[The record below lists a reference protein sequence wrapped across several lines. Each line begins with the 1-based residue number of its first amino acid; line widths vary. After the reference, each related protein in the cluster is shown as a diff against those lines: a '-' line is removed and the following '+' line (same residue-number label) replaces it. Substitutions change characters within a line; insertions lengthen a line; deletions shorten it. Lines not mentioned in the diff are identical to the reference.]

1 MGREI
6 VELTCTYIN
15 RYKTNSNEVKH
26 DYLFSIFRRFM
37 FLACI
42 VPQKIV
48 NKNMRFY
55 TIFLYD
61 HSSNFYDSCNLKIQ
75 TFYPTLNFWLTHW
88 FFHKMLSLAQYLLR
102 LYQILHSLRC
112 KYRISKLAKRM
123 QSQKYQSYTEGIIL
137 CDTSSIQL

>member
-1 MGREI
+1 MSRE
-6 VELTCTYIN
+6 IN

-26 DYLFSIFRRFM
+26 DHLFSIFRRLM

-42 VPQKIV
+42 VPQTIV

-61 HSSNFYDSCNLKIQ
+61 HRSNFYDSCNLKIQ
-75 TFYPTLNFWLTHW
+75 TFYPTLNFCLRID
-88 FFHKMLSLAQYLLR
+88 FFHRILSLAQYLLR

-123 QSQKYQSYTEGIIL
+123 QSQKYQSYTVHHIM
-137 CDTSSIQL
+137 SY